1 MTKICYFSGTGNTLW
16 SAKRIA
22 ALAGDAEPSSPV
34 ELINIG
40 SVMRHVI
47 PADRQPHDRFQG
59 PPIRLEAGRV
69 IILFPSYAY
78 GMPLVAR
85 RFLLEAE
92 IHAPYIA
99 ALVTFGSDPGGTLAE
114 AYRILKRKNVTLS
127 FCGRI
132 PCVENFIPIF
142 GPPRERVKEKRLLL
156 QRRATE
162 EAARAI
168 LAGKTS
174 RPWTLRP
181 FSIFVSSLFRL
192 GKGLLVRGYKTGPEC
207 NGCGLCAR
215 ICPAGAISM
224 APRAGKPAAPADG
237 GGASAGCSGGAPEA
251 LFPVPVFSAK
261 CELCQA
267 CLNWCPRRSIRY
279 MRLTGSAARYHHPEI
294 GAAEM
299 EI

>member
-16 SAKRIA
+16 SAKRTA
-22 ALAGDAEPSSPV
+22 AFIREAEPSFPV
-34 ELINIG
+34 ETINIG
-40 SVMRHVI
+40 KVLRQSAA
-47 PADRQPHDRFQG
+47 ADRQPRDHFQRL
-59 PPIRLEAGRV
+59 PIRLEADRV

-78 GMPLVAR
+78 GIPLMVR

-92 IHAPYIA
+92 IRASYIA

-114 AYRILKRKNVTLS
+114 AYRIFKRKNMILS

-142 GPPRERVKEKRLLL
+142 GPPRESVKEKRLLL
-156 QRRATE
+156 QKRATE
-162 EAARAI
+162 ETARAI
-168 LAGKTS
+168 IAGKTN

-181 FSIFVSSLFRL
+181 FSAFISSLFRL
-192 GKGLLVRGYKTGPEC
+192 GKGFMVRGYKTGPEC

-224 APRAGKPAAPADG
+224 TGGGAGKPPG
-237 GGASAGCSGGAPEA
+237 
-251 LFPVPVFSAK
+251 PVFSAK

-267 CLNWCPRRSIRY
+267 CLNWCPRQSIRY
-279 MRLTGSAARYHHPEI
+279 MRLTPGVAHYHHPEI
-294 GAAEM
+294 GIAEIDSAIDRVV
-299 EI
+299 EQVQ